1 MFIGINVG
9 KHDSSVCLL
18 NDDFSFTIYEEE
30 RFTKVKNAGYFPFAS
45 ILNLKKDIDTS
56 KINNNHVAFSS
67 CVTTVEENIKY
78 SQANIKNR
86 YSLVYKDDEKLSLEN
101 KDAHEII
108 HHEAHLFS
116 VLPGLDKSIPHLI
129 VVSDGYGSPTH
140 DLEGKALF
148 LNEKPETNE
157 EYESISIYLYENNK
171 VTLIEKKFTKYYLS
185 QYPKDII
192 PSPSLFYMG
201 SADLVFGSWK
211 YSGKVMGLSAYNK
224 AQILAPIE
232 LKRIIHNG
240 VINKKNKNHEGPLYN
255 FSNLSDE
262 QFQETS
268 QICASVQAYFENYN
282 FNLFNELKTKYPHIE
297 NIAYTG
303 GSALNCIFNEK
314 LRKKAIFK
322 NLIIPPWSNDEGI
335 SLGAAV
341 AAYYKINGE
350 VPYHS
355 DFFFPFRGRNT
366 DFNNEVEATFNEYRV
381 EKLDLNKVVDLLTD
395 EKIIA
400 WFRPQSE
407 CGPRALGH
415 RSIYCLPTV
424 KGIKDTL
431 NAKVKFREFFRPYG
445 CSALKENMDKYFE
458 DTQTLNSPFMT
469 FAPIVK
475 EEYKEKLSEVVH
487 PDGSIRIQ
495 TVTKDFDLLFE
506 LLELL
511 KSKTGESIIIHTSL
525 NINKQ
530 PILENLNDA
539 KRFLDQSAI
548 NFMVVGDFLI
558 SK

>member
-18 NDDFSFTIYEEE
+18 KNDFSFTIYEEE
-30 RFTKVKNAGYFPFAS
+30 RFIKVKNAGYFPFAS
-45 ILNLKKDIDTS
+45 IINLKKDIDTS
-56 KINNNHVAFSS
+56 KISNNHIAFSS
-67 CVTTVEENIKY
+67 CVTTVEENLEY
-78 SQANIKNR
+78 SKANIKNK
-86 YSLVYKDDEKLSLEN
+86 YSLVYKHDEKLSLEN
-101 KDAHEII
+101 KLAHDIV

-129 VVSDGYGSPTH
+129 VVSDGYGSPTD
-140 DLEGKALF
+140 DLDGKALF
-148 LNEKPETNE
+148 LNENPEATK
-157 EYESISIYLYENNK
+157 EYESISIYLYENK
-171 VTLIEKKFTKYYLS
+171 KISLVEKKYTKYLLRDYRD
-185 QYPKDII
+185 DIK
-192 PSPSLFYMG
+192 PMPSLYYMG
-201 SADLVFGSWK
+201 SADLVFGNWK
-211 YSGKVMGLSAYNK
+211 YSGKVMGLSAYHTGEL
-224 AQILAPIE
+224 IHPIKLRKVIDE
-232 LKRIIHNG
+232 G
-240 VINKKNKNHEGPLYN
+240 VNNKNKQNISGPLYD
-255 FSNLSDE
+255 FSSLSDD

-268 QICASVQAYFENYN
+268 KICASVQSYFEDFN
-282 FNLFNELKTKYPHIE
+282 FKLFEDLKSKFPYID

-322 NLIIPPWSNDEGI
+322 NIIIPPWSNDEGI

-350 VPYHS
+350 VPY
-355 DFFFPFRGRNT
+355 DKNFFFPFRGRNI
-366 DFNNEVEATFNEYRV
+366 DFNGEIEKTFSEYQI
-381 EKLDLNKVVDLLTD
+381 EKLNLNNIVDLLID

-415 RSIYCLPTV
+415 RSIYCLPI
-424 KGIKDTL
+424 IKDIKNTL
-431 NAKVKFREFFRPYG
+431 NTQIKFREFFRPYG
-445 CSALKENMDKYFE
+445 CSALKEDMPKYFE

-475 EEYKEKLSEVVH
+475 EEYKEKLQEVIH

-495 TVTKDFDLLFE
+495 TVTKEFDLLFE
-506 LLELL
+506 LLQLL
-511 KSKTGESIIIHTSL
+511 KKKTGESIIIHTSL

-530 PILENLNDA
+530 PILENINDA
-539 KRFLDQSAI
+539 KRFFDQSAL